1 MTMNIVVNCTCQ
13 TAYEFEVEPVDGQMP
28 GQVFCPTCGADGTDY
43 ANAVIQEALANQQE
57 TPPTQPEAAPKIKLR
72 RSVEEEPAV
81 APEEAT
87 EEPGGLPKFCFI
99 HKDEPLEAFCL
110 TCKKPICLKCMK
122 QTGYFC
128 SIYCRNRAQQAG
140 MDIPVYAGQDRVV
153 REREY
158 KRVTQVGT
166 AILVGLVA
174 LFITYEWYVIFGQKP
189 SVKFTMP
196 LAADNRLTHAQ
207 FINDHE
213 LLLVGADSVS
223 DYDFKKKQAL
233 WSTSLTKYRA
243 QPSMPTN
250 LAALVEAAHNGDQPK
265 SPEAIAAQKKLV
277 EQIAEYE
284 EDYYPAD
291 TQLHVV
297 GNDLWLT
304 VGRSIVCLDRAT
316 GAEKISVPT
325 EGHVQEM
332 TFGDDGM
339 IIVSGKG
346 EYDLVLTHVQ
356 LPSGEQQTERRS
368 LPRPPPR
375 RFDPDV
381 EAPREPY
388 IPDDRHE
395 FVPTGSTVVDLDV
408 KLAEKKIVT
417 VDTMKAADQDSKKF
431 ENLGVT
437 QTKEFAEDVMN
448 EAKRSRNGG
457 TAKVDQS
464 RYAVTLQRVFGK
476 DIAPWTGEVVGSPS
490 FFAMKTVDVLVA
502 GNVVYVFD
510 KNNQK
515 LWQSTLSY
523 PIAPQFTHRES
534 AFEYGGHVALAAP
547 CVERDNALYLFD
559 RGVLT
564 AFDAQSGAVRWRMPS
579 VGISKIQFDDKG
591 MLYISTTTASPE
603 SIQYSD
609 QVSLD
614 KVDPVIVKVD
624 PTNGKALWHL
634 EKVGDECYVA
644 GKYLYSSRAIVPG
657 GLMTMIGKGTSSTT
671 FHLFRLNPR
680 NGKQVW
686 DYIREGF
693 PGSVD
698 FCENQILLQFNDR
711 LEVLKFLSL

>member
-1 MTMNIVVNCTCQ
+1 MKIVVDCACQ
-13 TAYEFEVEPVDGQMP
+13 TPYEFEVEPVDGQMP
-28 GQVFCPTCGADGTDY
+28 GQVSCPTCGADGTDY
-43 ANAVIQEALANQQE
+43 ANSVIQETLANQ
-57 TPPTQPEAAPKIKLR
+57 PKAAPKIKLKG
-72 RSVEEEPAV
+72 SVEEEPDGDV
-81 APEEAT
+81 SEEAAD
-87 EEPGGLPKFCFI
+87 EAGGLPKSCFI
-99 HKDEPLEAFCL
+99 HKEQPVEAFCL

-158 KRVTQVGT
+158 KRVTQMGS

-189 SVKFTMP
+189 SVKFAMP
-196 LAADNRLTHAQ
+196 LAADARLMHAQ
-207 FINDHE
+207 FANDHE
-213 LLLVGADSVS
+213 LLLVSADSVS

-243 QPSMPTN
+243 KQSMPTN
-250 LAALVEAAHNGDQPK
+250 LAALVAAAQNEDQPK

-277 EQIAEYE
+277 EQMADYE
-284 EDYYPAD
+284 ENYYPTD

-297 GNDLWLT
+297 GNDLWVT

-316 GAEKISVPT
+316 GTEKLSVKT
-325 EGHVQEM
+325 EGRVRDM
-332 TFGDDGM
+332 TFGDDAV
-339 IIVSGKG
+339 IVVSAKG
-346 EYDLVLTHVQ
+346 EYDRILTRIQ

-368 LPRPPPR
+368 LPQPPAR
-375 RFDPDV
+375 RFDMNMDM
-381 EAPREPY
+381 EAAREPY

-395 FVPTGSTVVDLDV
+395 FVATGSTVVDLDV
-408 KLAEKKIVT
+408 KLVEKKVVT
-417 VDTMKAADQDSKKF
+417 VDTMKAADPNSKKF

-448 EAKRSRNGG
+448 DMKRSRGEG
-457 TAKVDQS
+457 IAKVDQS
-464 RYAVTLQRVFGK
+464 RYALTLQRVFGK
-476 DIAPWTGEVVGSPS
+476 DIAPWTGEVTGSPAL
-490 FFAMKTVDVLVA
+490 FAMKTVDVLVA
-502 GNVVYVFD
+502 GNVMYAFD
-510 KNNQK
+510 KSNQK
-515 LWQSTLSY
+515 LWQSNLSY
-523 PIAPQFTHRES
+523 PIAPQFTQREY
-534 AFEYGGHVALAAP
+534 ALGYGRRTASAAP
-547 CVERDNALYLFD
+547 CVERGNTLYLFD

-579 VGISKIQFDDKG
+579 VGISNIRFDDSG
-591 MLYISTTTASPE
+591 MLYVSTSTASPE

-624 PTNGKALWHL
+624 PANGKALWRL
-634 EKVGDECYVA
+634 EKAGDECYAA
-644 GKYLYSSRAIVPG
+644 GKYLYSTHVIVPG
-657 GLMTMIGKGTSSTT
+657 GLMTMIGKGSSSRT

-680 NGKQVW
+680 NGKQMW
-686 DYIREGF
+686 DCTREGS

-698 FCENQILLQFNDR
+698 FCNNEILFQFDDR
-711 LEVLKFLSL
+711 LEVLKFLPL

>member
-1 MTMNIVVNCTCQ
+1 MTMNIVVNCACQ

-28 GQVFCPTCGADGTDY
+28 GQVLCPTCGADGTDY
-43 ANAVIQEALANQQE
+43 ANGVIQEALANQPQ
-57 TPPTQPEAAPKIKLR
+57 AAPKIKLR
-72 RSVEEEPAV
+72 RSVADEPAV
-81 APEEAT
+81 TPEAAA

-99 HKDEPLEAFCL
+99 HKEEPLEAFCL

-122 QTGYFC
+122 QAGYFC

-174 LFITYEWYVIFGQKP
+174 LFITYEWYVIFGQQP

-196 LAADNRLTHAQ
+196 IAADQRLTHAQ
-207 FINDHE
+207 FVSDHE
-213 LLLVGADSVS
+213 LLLVSADSVS

-250 LAALVEAAHNGDQPK
+250 LAALAEATQNGDQPK
-265 SPEAIAAQKKLV
+265 SPETIAARKQLV
-277 EQIAEYE
+277 EQMADYE
-284 EDYYPAD
+284 EDFYPAD

-297 GNDLWLT
+297 GNDLWVT
-304 VGRSIVCLDRAT
+304 VGRSIVCLDRTT
-316 GAEKISVPT
+316 GAEKVSVPT
-325 EGHVQEM
+325 EGRVQEM
-332 TFGDDGM
+332 TFGDDAM

-346 EYDLVLTHVQ
+346 EYDRILTHVQ

-368 LPRPPPR
+368 LPRSPPR
-375 RFDPDV
+375 RFDTDM

-395 FVPTGSTVVDLDV
+395 FVATGSTVVDLDV

-417 VDTMKAADQDSKKF
+417 VDTMKAAEQDGKKF

-437 QTKEFAEDVMN
+437 QTKEYAEDVMN
-448 EAKRSRNGG
+448 EMKRSRSGG
-457 TAKVDQS
+457 TEKVDQS
-464 RYAVTLQRVFGK
+464 RYTVTLQRVFGK
-476 DIAPWTGEVVGSPS
+476 DIAPWTGEVIGSPS

-502 GNVVYVFD
+502 GNVLYVFD

-515 LWQSTLSY
+515 LWQSNLSY
-523 PIAPQFTHRES
+523 PIAPQFTQRES
-534 AFEYGGHVALAAP
+534 ASESGGHVASAAP
-547 CVERDNALYLFD
+547 CVERDGTLYLFD

-564 AFDAQSGAVRWRMPS
+564 AFDAQSGSVHWRMPS

-591 MLYISTTTASPE
+591 MLYVSTTTSSPE

-624 PTNGKALWHL
+624 PANGKALWHI

-644 GKYLYSSRAIVPG
+644 GKYLYSTRALGPSA
-657 GLMTMIGKGTSSTT
+657 LMSLTSKGPQSTT

-693 PGSVD
+693 PGSLD
-698 FCENQILLQFNDR
+698 FRDNQILLQFNDR
-711 LEVLKFLSL
+711 LEVLKFLAF